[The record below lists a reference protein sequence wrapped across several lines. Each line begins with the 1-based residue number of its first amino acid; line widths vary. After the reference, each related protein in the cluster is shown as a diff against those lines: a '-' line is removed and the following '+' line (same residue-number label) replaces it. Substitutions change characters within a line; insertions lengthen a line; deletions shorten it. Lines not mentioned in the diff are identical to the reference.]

1 MKRRAKRLP
10 ARCLALLA
18 LLIVVDLVDPEAASA
33 SEPKQSGA
41 ARKTVTLATSLVTPF
56 FSAYYLEGKVAAS
69 RSVAVV
75 LNTSYLTLENDDW
88 KDRAGTIGAGVDY
101 FFQGDALRRWYVEA
115 IGEVWFSSWRHEPSG
130 GVAPLGLGY
139 AGIALVGYQ
148 FVFDRGPVVDLG
160 AGVVAFHLPSAR
172 VEVDGDYFSSEA
184 LTKLYPAA
192 KINVG
197 WAF

>member
-18 LLIVVDLVDPEAASA
+18 LLIVVDLVDPETASA
-33 SEPKQSGA
+33 SEPKESGA
-41 ARKTVTLATSLVTPF
+41 ARTVTLATSLVTPF
-56 FSAYYLEGKVAAS
+56 FSAYYLEGKVVAS
-69 RSVAVV
+69 SSVAVV

-88 KDRAGTIGAGVDY
+88 KDRAATIGAGVDY
-101 FFQGDALRRWYVEA
+101 FFQGHAPRRWYVEA

-130 GVAPLGLGY
+130 GVAPLALGY

-160 AGVVAFHLPSAR
+160 AGVVAFHQPSAR
-172 VEVDGDYFSSEA
+172 VEVDGASFSSEA

-192 KINVG
+192 KVNVG